1 MISISELVERVEK
14 INPNNKD
21 GSWKYIDIAS
31 VDRFQKKIV
40 LESVSD
46 ITSDSAPS
54 RARQLVF
61 AGDIII
67 STVRP
72 NLNTVAIVPKE
83 LDGAIASTGF
93 CVLRPNKLKVEAKYL
108 FYYVK
113 SEAFVNSLVK
123 LATGANYPA
132 VSDKIIKEQ
141 QFKKISL
148 CEQKKI
154 ATILDKADG
163 IRQKREQAI
172 KLADDF
178 LHTMFQK
185 TFNSQSFLLNG
196 WEQKELKDIAL
207 IQTGPFGTQLHKED
221 YIENGIPLI
230 NPTNIKNGIIIPNF
244 KLCVERHKYDKLKE
258 YHLKK
263 GDIIMG
269 RRGEMGRCALI
280 NDKEDGWFCGTGS
293 LFIRLNTPN
302 EILSFYLNEY
312 LSSEA
317 IKNFLKKESRGV
329 TMANLNKDIVGK
341 IKINIPSANA
351 LTSFMKVKLKVDS
364 IKKKI
369 NHSDLETL
377 LSSLSKKYF

>member
-1 MISISELVERVEK
+1 M
-14 INPNNKD
+14 
-21 GSWKYIDIAS
+21 SWPMVKLGD
-31 VDRFQKKIV
+31 VCQ
-40 LESVSD
+40 
-46 ITSDSAPS
+46 ITMGQAPS
-54 RARQLVF
+54 GSFYNEKGQGYALIAGAGDF
-61 AGDIII
+61 GKLNPIPKKYTTKASKLSKFGDIII
-67 STVRP
+67 CIRATIGD
-72 NLNTVAIVPKE
+72 LNW
-83 LDGAIASTGF
+83 
-93 CVLRPNKLKVEAKYL
+93 
-108 FYYVK
+108 
-113 SEAFVNSLVK
+113 
-123 LATGANYPA
+123 
-132 VSDKIIKEQ
+132 SDKEYCLGRGVAGLRGKESLYQGFLWHCLNYNKNVLSSKGTGSTFKQISRNHIEELIIPLPPIE
-141 QFKKISL
+141 
-148 CEQKKI
+148 EQKRI
-154 ATILDKADG
+154 AAILDKADG

>member
-1 MISISELVERVEK
+1 MVKLGDVC
-14 INPNNKD
+14 
-21 GSWKYIDIAS
+21 
-31 VDRFQKKIV
+31 Q
-40 LESVSD
+40 
-46 ITSDSAPS
+46 ITMGQAPS
-54 RARQLVF
+54 GSFYNEKGQGYALIAGAGDF
-61 AGDIII
+61 GKLNPIPKKYTTKASKLSKFGDIII
-67 STVRP
+67 CIRATIGD
-72 NLNTVAIVPKE
+72 LNW
-83 LDGAIASTGF
+83 
-93 CVLRPNKLKVEAKYL
+93 
-108 FYYVK
+108 
-113 SEAFVNSLVK
+113 
-123 LATGANYPA
+123 
-132 VSDKIIKEQ
+132 SDKEYCLGRGVAGLRGKESLYQGFLWHCLNYNKNVLSSKGTGSTFKQISRNHIEELIIPLPPIE
-141 QFKKISL
+141 
-148 CEQKKI
+148 EQKRI
-154 ATILDKADG
+154 AAILDKADG

>member
-1 MISISELVERVEK
+1 V
-14 INPNNKD
+14 
-21 GSWKYIDIAS
+21 SWPMVKLGD
-31 VDRFQKKIV
+31 VCQ
-40 LESVSD
+40 
-46 ITSDSAPS
+46 ITMGQAPS
-54 RARQLVF
+54 GSFYNEKGQGYALIAGAGDF
-61 AGDIII
+61 GKLNPIPKKYTTKASKLSKFGDIII
-67 STVRP
+67 CIRATIGD
-72 NLNTVAIVPKE
+72 LNW
-83 LDGAIASTGF
+83 
-93 CVLRPNKLKVEAKYL
+93 
-108 FYYVK
+108 
-113 SEAFVNSLVK
+113 
-123 LATGANYPA
+123 
-132 VSDKIIKEQ
+132 SDKEYCLGRGVAGLRGKESLYQGFLWHCLNYNKNVLSSKGTGSTFKQISRNHIEELIIPLPPIE
-141 QFKKISL
+141 
-148 CEQKKI
+148 EQKRI
-154 ATILDKADG
+154 AAILDKADG